1 MKTSNTNT
9 RPDEGFVPEL
19 AQPDEAKADFKEE
32 LTQSEKIKAD
42 LEEELVFPGEKVDD
56 LQRSGLKI
64 IQDPERFCF
73 GMDAVLLTG
82 FIQEGIGG
90 RSMAGE
96 DLLDLGTGTGIIP
109 LLMSAKSD
117 VNVLT
122 GLEIQR
128 DSARMAERSV
138 RLNRLE
144 DRIRIKQGDIKEA
157 DALFAPASF
166 GVVTCNPPYMIGGHG
181 LQNPDSPKAIAR
193 HEVLCDFEDVARAAE
208 RLLKP
213 GGHFYLV
220 HRPFRLAEI
229 MTTLRD
235 HKLEPKRM
243 RLVYP
248 YVDREPNMVL
258 LDCVRGGRPRL
269 SVEKPLI
276 VYKEPG
282 VYTEEI
288 YEVYGY

>member
-1 MKTSNTNT
+1 MRVES
-9 RPDEGFVPEL
+9 DLPEEQL
-19 AQPDEAKADFKEE
+19 
-32 LTQSEKIKAD
+32 LR
-42 LEEELVFPGEKVDD
+42 PGEKIDD
-56 LQRSGLKI
+56 LQRSGLRI
-64 IQDPERFCF
+64 IQDPARFCF

-90 RSMAGE
+90 RSMARE
-96 DLLDLGTGTGIIP
+96 ELLDLGTGTGIIP

-117 VNVLT
+117 CNFLT
-122 GLEIQR
+122 GLEIQP
-128 DSARMAERSV
+128 DSAEMASRSV
-138 RLNRLE
+138 KLNGLE
-144 DRIRIKQGDIKEA
+144 DRVRILQGDIKEA

-166 GVVTCNPPYMIGGHG
+166 GLVTCNPPYMIGGHG

-235 HKLEPKRM
+235 HGLEPKRM

-258 LDCVRGGRPRL
+258 LDCTRGGRPRL
-269 SVEKPLI
+269 TVEKPLI
-276 VYKEPG
+276 VYREPG
-282 VYTEEI
+282 VYTDEI

>member
-1 MKTSNTNT
+1 MTGMES
-9 RPDEGFVPEL
+9 FL
-19 AQPDEAKADFKEE
+19 
-32 LTQSEKIKAD
+32 L
-42 LEEELVFPGEKVDD
+42 PGEKIDD
-56 LQRSGLKI
+56 LQRSGLRI
-64 IQDPERFCF
+64 IQDPARFCF

-82 FIQEGIGG
+82 FIEEGFGG
-90 RSMAGE
+90 RSMARE
-96 DLLDLGTGTGIIP
+96 NLLDLGTGTGIIP

-117 VNVLT
+117 LGTLT
-122 GLEIQR
+122 GLEIQT
-128 DSARMAERSV
+128 DSARMAQRSV
-138 RLNRLE
+138 DLNGLGGRV
-144 DRIRIKQGDIKEA
+144 RIVEGDIKEA

-166 GVVTCNPPYMIGGHG
+166 GVVTCNPPYMISKHG

-193 HEVLCDFEDVARAAE
+193 HEVLCDFDDVARAAQ
-208 RLLKP
+208 RLLKS

-235 HKLEPKRM
+235 RGLEPKRM

-269 SVEKPLI
+269 TVERPLI
-276 VYKEPG
+276 VYREPG

>member
-1 MKTSNTNT
+1 MLNT
-9 RPDEGFVPEL
+9 DAL
-19 AQPDEAKADFKEE
+19 C
-32 LTQSEKIKAD
+32 L
-42 LEEELVFPGEKVDD
+42 PGEKIDD
-56 LQRSGLKI
+56 LQRSGLRI
-64 IQDPERFCF
+64 IQDPARFCF

-82 FIQEGIGG
+82 FIQEGIAG

-109 LLMSAKSD
+109 ILMSAKSD
-117 VNVLT
+117 CRILT
-122 GLEIQR
+122 GLEIQP
-128 DSARMAERSV
+128 DSADMAARSV
-138 RLNRLE
+138 KLNGLE
-144 DRIRIKQGDIKEA
+144 DRVRIIQGDIKEA

-166 GVVTCNPPYMIGGHG
+166 GVITCNPPYMIRSHG

-193 HEVLCDFEDVARAAE
+193 HEVLCSFEDVARATE

-235 HKLEPKRM
+235 HGLEPKRM

-269 SVEKPLI
+269 TVERPLI

>member
-1 MKTSNTNT
+1 MHSDD
-9 RPDEGFVPEL
+9 RIPES
-19 AQPDEAKADFKEE
+19 Q
-32 LTQSEKIKAD
+32 
-42 LEEELVFPGEKVDD
+42 LVRPGEKVDD
-56 LQRSGLKI
+56 LQRSGLRI
-64 IQDPERFCF
+64 IQDPARFCF

-90 RSMAGE
+90 RSMARE
-96 DLLDLGTGTGIIP
+96 DMLDLGTGTGIIP

-117 VNVLT
+117 LRTLT
-122 GLEIQR
+122 GLEIQP
-128 DSARMAERSV
+128 DSADMARRSV
-138 RLNRLE
+138 QLNGIG
-144 DRIRIKQGDIKEA
+144 DRVRILQGDIKEA
-157 DALFAPASF
+157 DAMFAPASF
-166 GVVTCNPPYMIGGHG
+166 AIVTCNPPYMIGGHG

-193 HEVLCDFEDVARAAE
+193 HEVLCDFEDVARAA
-208 RLLKP
+208 RKLLKS

-229 MTTLRD
+229 MTTLREYG
-235 HKLEPKRM
+235 LEPKRM

-276 VYKEPG
+276 VYKEPS
-282 VYTEEI
+282 VYTDEI

>member
-1 MKTSNTNT
+1 MQN
-9 RPDEGFVPEL
+9 DEQFLSSEDRDDGQYFGSEEML
-19 AQPDEAKADFKEE
+19 DEQFLK
-32 LTQSEKIKAD
+32 
-42 LEEELVFPGEKVDD
+42 PGEKIDD

-64 IQDPERFCF
+64 IQDPARFCF

-82 FIQEGIGG
+82 FVQDGIGG
-90 RSMAGE
+90 RSVARE

-109 LLMSAKSD
+109 LLMSAKSK
-117 VNVLT
+117 
-122 GLEIQR
+122 
-128 DSARMAERSV
+128 
-138 RLNRLE
+138 LNRLE
-144 DRIRIKQGDIKEA
+144 ERIRIVQGDIKEA

-166 GVVTCNPPYMIGGHG
+166 GLITCNPPYMIGGHG

-208 RLLKP
+208 RLLKS

-229 MTTLRD
+229 ICVLKE
-235 HKLEPKRM
+235 HGLEPKRM

-269 SVEKPLI
+269 QVEKPLI
-276 VYKEPG
+276 VYKAPG
-282 VYTEEI
+282 EYTDEI

>member
-1 MKTSNTNT
+1 MDKIIQDHLPVEESSS
-9 RPDEGFVPEL
+9 L
-19 AQPDEAKADFKEE
+19 AQEPACSTQEPADPAQEPADPAQE
-32 LTQSEKIKAD
+32 L
-42 LEEELVFPGEKVDD
+42 LRPGEKIDD
-56 LQRSGLKI
+56 LQRSGLRI
-64 IQDPERFCF
+64 IQDPARFCF

-82 FIQEGIGG
+82 FIQDGIGG
-90 RSMAGE
+90 RSMAHE

-117 VNVLT
+117 CRHLI
-122 GLEIQR
+122 GLEIQP
-128 DSARMAERSV
+128 DSAEMAMRSV
-138 RLNRLE
+138 KLNGIE
-144 DRIRIKQGDIKEA
+144 DRVRILQGDIKEA

-166 GVVTCNPPYMIGGHG
+166 GIVTCNPPYMIGGHG
-181 LQNPDSPKAIAR
+181 LQNPESPKAIAR
-193 HEVLCDFEDVARAAE
+193 HEVLCDFDDVARAAE
-208 RLLKP
+208 RLLKS

-235 HKLEPKRM
+235 HGLEPKRM

-276 VYKEPG
+276 VYKAPG
-282 VYTEEI
+282 KYTEEI

>member
-1 MKTSNTNT
+1 MNS
-9 RPDEGFVPEL
+9 DFGLPEEQL
-19 AQPDEAKADFKEE
+19 
-32 LTQSEKIKAD
+32 LR
-42 LEEELVFPGEKVDD
+42 PGEKIDD
-56 LQRSGLKI
+56 LQRSGLRI
-64 IQDPERFCF
+64 IQDPARFCF

-90 RSMAGE
+90 RSVARE
-96 DLLDLGTGTGIIP
+96 QLLDLGTGTGIIP

-117 VNVLT
+117 CNILT
-122 GLEIQR
+122 GLEIQP
-128 DSARMAERSV
+128 DSAEMASRSV
-138 RLNRLE
+138 KLNGLE
-144 DRIRIKQGDIKEA
+144 DRVRIVQGDIKEA

-166 GVVTCNPPYMIGGHG
+166 GIVTCNPPYMIGGHG

-208 RLLKP
+208 HLLKS

-235 HKLEPKRM
+235 HGLEPKRM
-243 RLVYP
+243 RLIYP

-269 SVEKPLI
+269 TVERPLI

>member
-1 MKTSNTNT
+1 M
-9 RPDEGFVPEL
+9 
-19 AQPDEAKADFKEE
+19 
-32 LTQSEKIKAD
+32 TQTEPNHPGALLRSGEKI
-42 LEEELVFPGEKVDD
+42 DD
-56 LQRSGLKI
+56 LQRSGLRI
-64 IQDPERFCF
+64 IQDPARFCF

-82 FIQEGIGG
+82 FVQDGIGN
-90 RSMAGE
+90 RSVARE
-96 DLLDLGTGTGIIP
+96 ELLDLGTGTGIIP

-117 VNVLT
+117 CRLLT
-122 GLEIQR
+122 GLEIQP
-128 DSARMAERSV
+128 DSADMASRSV
-138 RLNRLE
+138 RLNGLE
-144 DRIRIKQGDIKEA
+144 SRVRIVQGDIREA

-166 GVVTCNPPYMIGGHG
+166 GLVTCNPPYMIQSHG

-193 HEVLCDFEDVARAAE
+193 HEVLCCFDDVARAAE
-208 RLLKP
+208 KLLKS

-235 HKLEPKRM
+235 HGLEPKRM

-258 LDCVRGGRPRL
+258 LDCTRGGRPRL
-269 SVEKPLI
+269 TVERPLI

-282 VYTEEI
+282 VYTDEI

>member
-1 MKTSNTNT
+1 MQN
-9 RPDEGFVPEL
+9 DEQFLSSEDRDDGQYFGSEEML
-19 AQPDEAKADFKEE
+19 DEQFLK
-32 LTQSEKIKAD
+32 
-42 LEEELVFPGEKVDD
+42 PGEKIDD

-64 IQDPERFCF
+64 IQDAR
-73 GMDAVLLTG
+73 
-82 FIQEGIGG
+82 
-90 RSMAGE
+90 E

-117 VNVLT
+117 CRLLT
-122 GLEIQR
+122 GLEIQP
-128 DSARMAERSV
+128 DSAEMAQRSV
-138 RLNRLE
+138 KLNRLE
-144 DRIRIKQGDIKEA
+144 DRIRIVQGDIKEA

-166 GVVTCNPPYMIGGHG
+166 GLITCNPPYMIGGHG

-208 RLLKP
+208 RLLKS

-220 HRPFRLAEI
+220 HRPLIICVLKE
-229 MTTLRD
+229 
-235 HKLEPKRM
+235 HGLEPKRM

-269 SVEKPLI
+269 QVEKPLI
-276 VYKEPG
+276 VYKAPG
-282 VYTEEI
+282 EYTDEI

>member
-1 MKTSNTNT
+1 MLNT
-9 RPDEGFVPEL
+9 DAL
-19 AQPDEAKADFKEE
+19 C
-32 LTQSEKIKAD
+32 L
-42 LEEELVFPGEKVDD
+42 PGEKIDD
-56 LQRSGLKI
+56 LQRSGLRI
-64 IQDPERFCF
+64 IQDPARFCF

-82 FIQEGIGG
+82 FVQEGIAG
-90 RSMAGE
+90 RTMSRE

-117 VNVLT
+117 CRSLT
-122 GLEIQR
+122 GLEIQP
-128 DSARMAERSV
+128 DSADMAARSV
-138 RLNRLE
+138 KLNGLE
-144 DRIRIKQGDIKEA
+144 DRVRIIQGDIKEA
-157 DALFAPASF
+157 DALFASASF
-166 GVVTCNPPYMIGGHG
+166 GVITCNPPYMIRSHG

-193 HEVLCDFEDVARAAE
+193 HEVLCSFEDVARATE

-235 HKLEPKRM
+235 HGLEPKRM

-269 SVEKPLI
+269 TVERPLI

>member
-1 MKTSNTNT
+1 M
-9 RPDEGFVPEL
+9 
-19 AQPDEAKADFKEE
+19 
-32 LTQSEKIKAD
+32 TQTEPNHVGA
-42 LEEELVFPGEKVDD
+42 LLRPGEKIDD
-56 LQRSGLKI
+56 LQRSGLRI
-64 IQDPERFCF
+64 IQDPARFCF

-82 FIQEGIGG
+82 FIQDGIGN
-90 RSMAGE
+90 RSVSRE
-96 DLLDLGTGTGIIP
+96 ELLDLGTGTGISP

-117 VNVLT
+117 CRLLT
-122 GLEIQR
+122 GLEIQP
-128 DSARMAERSV
+128 DSADMASRSV
-138 RLNRLE
+138 RLNGLE
-144 DRIRIKQGDIKEA
+144 SRVRIVQGDIREA

-166 GVVTCNPPYMIGGHG
+166 GLVTCNPPYMIQSHG

-193 HEVLCDFEDVARAAE
+193 HEVLCCFDDVARAAE
-208 RLLKP
+208 KLLKS

-235 HKLEPKRM
+235 HGLEPKRM

-258 LDCVRGGRPRL
+258 LDCTRGGRPRL
-269 SVEKPLI
+269 TVERPLI

-282 VYTEEI
+282 VYTDEI

>member
-1 MKTSNTNT
+1 
-9 RPDEGFVPEL
+9 
-19 AQPDEAKADFKEE
+19 
-32 LTQSEKIKAD
+32 
-42 LEEELVFPGEKVDD
+42 
-56 LQRSGLKI
+56 
-64 IQDPERFCF
+64 
-73 GMDAVLLTG
+73 MDAVLLTG
-82 FIQEGIGG
+82 FVQDGIGG
-90 RSMAGE
+90 RSVARE

-117 VNVLT
+117 CRLLT
-122 GLEIQR
+122 GLEIQP
-128 DSARMAERSV
+128 DSAEMAQRSV
-138 RLNRLE
+138 KLNRLE
-144 DRIRIKQGDIKEA
+144 ERIRIVQGDIKEA

-166 GVVTCNPPYMIGGHG
+166 GLITCHG

-208 RLLKP
+208 RLLKS

-229 MTTLRD
+229 ICVLKE
-235 HKLEPKRM
+235 HGLEPKRM

-269 SVEKPLI
+269 QVEKPLI
-276 VYKEPG
+276 VYKAPG
-282 VYTEEI
+282 EYTDEI

>member
-1 MKTSNTNT
+1 MQN
-9 RPDEGFVPEL
+9 DEQFLSSEDRDDGQYFGSEEML
-19 AQPDEAKADFKEE
+19 DEQFLK
-32 LTQSEKIKAD
+32 
-42 LEEELVFPGEKVDD
+42 PGEKIDD

-64 IQDPERFCF
+64 IQDPTRFCF

-82 FIQEGIGG
+82 FVHDGIGG
-90 RSMAGE
+90 RSVARE

-117 VNVLT
+117 CRLLT
-122 GLEIQR
+122 GLEIQP
-128 DSARMAERSV
+128 DSAEMAQRSV
-138 RLNRLE
+138 KLNRLE
-144 DRIRIKQGDIKEA
+144 ERIRIVQGDIKEA

-166 GVVTCNPPYMIGGHG
+166 GLITCNPPYMIGGHG

-208 RLLKP
+208 RLLKS

-229 MTTLRD
+229 ICVLRE
-235 HKLEPKRM
+235 HGLEPKRM

-269 SVEKPLI
+269 QVEKPLI
-276 VYKEPG
+276 VYKAPG
-282 VYTEEI
+282 EYTDEI

>member
-1 MKTSNTNT
+1 MLNT
-9 RPDEGFVPEL
+9 DAL
-19 AQPDEAKADFKEE
+19 C
-32 LTQSEKIKAD
+32 L
-42 LEEELVFPGEKVDD
+42 PGEKIDD
-56 LQRSGLKI
+56 LQRSGLRI
-64 IQDPERFCF
+64 IQDPARFCF

-82 FIQEGIGG
+82 FVQEGIAG
-90 RSMAGE
+90 RTMSRE

-117 VNVLT
+117 CRSLT
-122 GLEIQR
+122 GLEIQP
-128 DSARMAERSV
+128 DSADMASRSV
-138 RLNRLE
+138 KLNGLE
-144 DRIRIKQGDIKEA
+144 DRVRIIQGDIKEA

-166 GVVTCNPPYMIGGHG
+166 GVITCNPPYMIKSHG

-193 HEVLCDFEDVARAAE
+193 HEILCDFEDVARVTE

-235 HKLEPKRM
+235 HGLEPKRM
-243 RLVYP
+243 RLVHP

-269 SVEKPLI
+269 TVERPLI

>member
-1 MKTSNTNT
+1 MNS
-9 RPDEGFVPEL
+9 DFGLPEEQML
-19 AQPDEAKADFKEE
+19 R
-32 LTQSEKIKAD
+32 
-42 LEEELVFPGEKVDD
+42 PGEKIDD
-56 LQRSGLKI
+56 LQRSGLRI
-64 IQDPERFCF
+64 IQDPARFCF

-90 RSMAGE
+90 RSVARE
-96 DLLDLGTGTGIIP
+96 QLIDLGTGTGIIP

-117 VNVLT
+117 CNILT
-122 GLEIQR
+122 GLEIQP
-128 DSARMAERSV
+128 DSAEMASRSV
-138 RLNRLE
+138 RLNGLE
-144 DRIRIKQGDIKEA
+144 ERVRIMQGDIKEA

-166 GVVTCNPPYMIGGHG
+166 GVITCNPPYMIKSHG

-193 HEVLCDFEDVARAAE
+193 HEVLCSFEDVTRVTE

-229 MTTLRD
+229 ITTLVKY
-235 HKLEPKRM
+235 KLEPKRM

-248 YVDREPNMVL
+248 YADREPNMVL
-258 LDCVRGGRPRL
+258 LEAVRGGKPRM

-276 VYKEPG
+276 IFRAPG
-282 VYTEEI
+282 EYTEELKQD
-288 YEVYGY
+288 YGF